1 MLCITWKNAGRF
13 LDGSSGAGFQI
24 DFKGRASDASE
35 NEFVTYATRYWW
47 KPLWQHRFKAIL

>member
-24 DFKGRASDASE
+24 GFKGRASDASE
-35 NEFVTYATRYWW
+35 NEFVTYATR
-47 KPLWQHRFKAIL
+47 